1 MISGYLSFSLL
12 QAVEAGA
19 SWRDLSCA
27 ISSARHPGRAAKAMS
42 TYLSTIFALARFG
55 IEIGASKAAGNGQ
68 VFIVRP
74 SRKQIHMETSALAVG
89 RFPVMAGHYPKR
101 FRRR

>member
-1 MISGYLSFSLL
+1 
-12 QAVEAGA
+12 
-19 SWRDLSCA
+19 
-27 ISSARHPGRAAKAMS
+27 MS

-89 RFPVMAGHYPKR
+89 RFPVMAGLEFSSTSFPALNGTIMNVDSN
-101 FRRR
+101 